1 MKSEST
7 GIKAVFDAMETPE
20 NNISQKMEYSEQ
32 LEQPQL
38 VIKED
43 KQEYIKV
50 TVYIRPDQ
58 LASLEEFQVVERKKT
73 GKRPSKMV
81 LVREALDQ
89 WIEKYC
95 K

>member
-7 GIKAVFDAMETPE
+7 GIKAVFDAIETPE
-20 NNISQKMEYSEQ
+20 NNTPQKEEYLGQSQIALK
-32 LEQPQL
+32 
-38 VIKED
+38 KD

-73 GKRPSKMV
+73 SKRPSKMV

-89 WIEKYC
+89 WIEKNC
-95 K
+95 KQ

>member
-7 GIKAVFDAMETPE
+7 GIKAVFDAIETPE
-20 NNISQKMEYSEQ
+20 NNIPEKIEYSAQSERV
-32 LEQPQL
+32 L
-38 VIKED
+38 KED

-89 WIEKYC
+89 WIQKNC
-95 K
+95 KQ